1 WESSFFEFQS
11 FPINCLSIECLDSR
25 LRGNDGGA
33 VAVFSGKYPQ
43 AKILLFSQKQKTKNR
58 NLKFVIPA
66 QAGIQCVELQL
77 FRINFETLI
86 PSFPRKWESSFLSF
100 SHSR

>member
-1 WESSFFEFQS
+1 MKFVIPTNLHPVIPTKVGIQFFEFQS

-33 VAVFSGKYPQ
+33 VSIFSGKYPQ

-66 QAGIQCVELQL
+66 QAGIRFVRFRL
-77 FRINFETLI
+77 F
-86 PSFPRKWESSFLSF
+86 
-100 SHSR
+100 